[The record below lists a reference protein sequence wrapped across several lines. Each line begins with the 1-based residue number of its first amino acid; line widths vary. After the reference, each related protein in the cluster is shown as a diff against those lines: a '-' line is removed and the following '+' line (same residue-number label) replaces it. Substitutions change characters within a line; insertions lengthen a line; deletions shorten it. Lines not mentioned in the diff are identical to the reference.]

1 MKRLILAIL
10 LLNLFNASNF
20 AQGEGAM
27 PIMTLQSS
35 LPLLGAGWIG
45 TAKPNNDPIG
55 FYLNPAILG
64 YSSQNNHVSLF
75 VMPNKVDWI
84 PSWKLSLIKDTYGF
98 NIGYNFKEL
107 GIPISFGFGYIHDY
121 FDYGVFKQTGPDG
134 PEVIEEFNSYDTFD
148 TYSFGIG
155 IDYYLLFNFGMSVKP
170 FESNLSSSPSENK
183 VGAGKA
189 EGTAFDYGVMIV
201 APISKLLFN
210 NAKYEFCNTAY
221 IKPVVNF
228 TLGYSLTNMGD
239 SISYFDKAQ
248 ADPLSRTGRLGYTF
262 DFGYDAHINNTKI
275 NIFTYS
281 FTAEVED
288 LLLNVKVLKT
298 KNSHNGYSYYHYTDG
313 YQSFLGDIDVW
324 DNLALLNSNDKVVV
338 HKGHTLNLFET
349 LTLTTGSFIGRGYHA
364 NVGTSGYGLS
374 SEGLL
379 KIMSNTCNSSVLNY
393 FAKHFVIEYYDIAI
407 FRDYN
412 GFTTK
417 MQGISL
423 HMKNIQF

>member
-1 MKRLILAIL
+1 MKQLILAIL
-10 LLNLFNASNF
+10 LLNLFNVSNF

-27 PIMTLQSS
+27 PVMTLQTS

-64 YSSQNNHVSLF
+64 YSSQNNHASLF
-75 VMPNKVDWI
+75 FMPTKANWI
-84 PSWKLSLIKDTYGF
+84 PYWKHDLTKNTYGF
-98 NIGYNFKEL
+98 NVGYNFNEL
-107 GIPISFGFGYIHDY
+107 GIPISVGFGYIHDY
-121 FDYGVFKQTGPDG
+121 MDYGVFKITGSNG
-134 PEVIEEFNSYDTFD
+134 PKVIGKFNSYDTFN
-148 TYSFGIG
+148 TYSFGVG

-170 FESNLSSSPSENK
+170 YESHLSNRPTENE
-183 VGAGKA
+183 VGAGEA
-189 EGTAFDYGVMIV
+189 EGTAYDYGTMII

-210 NAKYEFCNTAY
+210 NAKYEFCKTAY
-221 IKPVVNF
+221 IKPVMNF
-228 TLGYSLTNMGD
+228 TLGYSITNVGD
-239 SISYFDKAQ
+239 KIIYYDKAQ

-262 DFGYDAHINNTKI
+262 DFGYDVHINNTEI
-275 NIFTYS
+275 NLFTYS

-288 LLLNVKVLKT
+288 ILIKKRNF
-298 KNSHNGYSYYHYTDG
+298 NSSKPSE
-313 YQSFLGDIDVW
+313 YQSFLGDIDIW
-324 DNLALLNSNDKVVV
+324 DNLVLLNSNNKVVV

-349 LTLTTGSFIGRGYHA
+349 LTLTSGSFSGRGYHTT
-364 NVGTSGYGLS
+364 VGTSGYGLS

-379 KIMSNTCNSSVLNY
+379 KIVSSNSDSSLLNY
-393 FAKHFVIEYYDIAI
+393 FAKHFAIEYYDIAI

-423 HMKNIQF
+423 HMKNIKF